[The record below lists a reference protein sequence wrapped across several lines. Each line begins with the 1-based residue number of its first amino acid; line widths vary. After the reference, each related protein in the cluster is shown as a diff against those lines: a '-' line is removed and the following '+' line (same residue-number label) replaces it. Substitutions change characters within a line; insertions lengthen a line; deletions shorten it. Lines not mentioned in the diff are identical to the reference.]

1 MATTLNQPSS
11 GSNGVVVILAVIIIA
26 IAAVAAVWLMQ
37 DHRSGAERVGDAIA
51 TAPQGLGKAA
61 KKLDDQ
67 PPGKNVERNLD
78 DAAQKVQ

>member
-1 MATTLNQPSS
+1 MATSLNSSS
-11 GSNGVVVILAVIIIA
+11 GNNNGVIVILAVIIIA

-37 DHRSGAERVGDAIA
+37 DHRSGGERVGDAIA
-51 TAPQGLGKAA
+51 TVPQGLGKAA

-78 DAAQKVQ
+78 DAAKKVQ